1 MTFQYYLSLEKEAR
15 SLLVYYI
22 KGTIL
27 RGLFIY
33 DSTSLSLSAVIRL
46 VNEIRAGGQDY
57 LGCSSN
63 A

>member
-33 DSTSLSLSAVIRL
+33 DSTSLSLFL
-46 VNEIRAGGQDY
+46 Q
-57 LGCSSN
+57 L
-63 A
+63 